1 MEKLVW
7 QNWSQTVPSFVIPK
21 NISYNELII
30 PTNDSI
36 RHNYFLNLNVKNHMH
51 VLFCGP
57 TGTGKSINVANELN
71 LNYYNPEYTFLTTA
85 FSGQT
90 NANQVQRLIDSK
102 VCTRR
107 RKGFF
112 WPEEGKN
119 EIVIF
124 IDDLNMPQK

>member
-1 MEKLVW
+1 
-7 QNWSQTVPSFVIPK
+7 
-21 NISYNELII
+21 
-30 PTNDSI
+30 
-36 RHNYFLNLNVKNHMH
+36 MH

-71 LNYYNPEYTFLTTA
+71 VNDYNQEYTFLTTA

-90 NANQVQRLIDSK
+90 VVNQIQRLIDSK

-107 RKGFF
+107 RKGYF

-119 EIVIF
+119 
-124 IDDLNMPQK
+124 

>member
-1 MEKLVW
+1 MFYNSEKMIW
-7 QNWSQTVPSFVIPK
+7 QNWSQTVPPFVIPK
-21 NISYNELII
+21 NISYNDLII

-36 RHNYFLNLNVKNHMH
+36 RHNYFLNLNITNHMH

-71 LNYYNPEYTFLTTA
+71 VNYYNQTYTFLTTA

-90 NANQVQRLIDSK
+90 VANQVQRLVDSK

-107 RKGFF
+107 RKGYF

-119 EIVIF
+119 
-124 IDDLNMPQK
+124 